1 MFLSSGDEYVGNFL
15 SCLNGVKCPFE
26 PQEGRWNF
34 SQDAAAEKGPHL
46 TLMGESPGFS
56 RVQVGSLGFL
66 SSCDG
71 DLTDPL
77 VLPQESEVSIPVARG
92 LSGFLSSWC
101 KGIGPHLVLRMEPQ
115 GSSPVL
121 TWISWFL
128 WSFNRG
134 VRLRLVWRH
143 GAPLLSRCVK
153 GVSGFLSCWRRD
165 MGLFLEVPQG
175 FHTSLHVWSQYSW
188 SQLSQCRV
196 MRLVWSGWG
205 NWGLFKMRY
214 NSRGCAWVSR

>member
-1 MFLSSGDEYVGNFL
+1 MGN
-15 SCLNGVKCPFE
+15 
-26 PQEGRWNF
+26 
-34 SQDAAAEKGPHL
+34 
-46 TLMGESPGFS
+46 
-56 RVQVGSLGFL
+56 LGFL
-66 SSCDG
+66 SSYNG
-71 DLTDPL
+71 DLRDPL

-175 FHTSLHVWSQYSW
+175 FHTSLRVWSQYSW

-196 MRLVWSGWG
+196 MRLVWSGWA

-214 NSRGCAWVSR
+214 NSRVCAWVSR